1 MAHLSSI
8 QYVMVTK
15 IIISM
20 VVEVRDARGGAEDK
34 NLGVGR
40 GRAGGGGVTV
50 KLRAFSGWGK
60 AVLKISGARAAIFWG
75 WACIPGVGD
84 NGTAKMLVMMCG

>member
-1 MAHLSSI
+1 MHGAG
-8 QYVMVTK
+8 QRTK
-15 IIISM
+15 IW
-20 VVEVRDARGGAEDK
+20 
-34 NLGVGR
+34 
-40 GRAGGGGVTV
+40 GGGGVTV

>member
-20 VVEVRDARGGAEDK
+20 MVEVRDARGGAEDK
-34 NLGVGR
+34 NLGGGR
-40 GRAGGGGVTV
+40 GN
-50 KLRAFSGWGK
+50 S
-60 AVLKISGARAAIFWG
+60 
-75 WACIPGVGD
+75 
-84 NGTAKMLVMMCG
+84 

>member
-20 VVEVRDARGGAEDK
+20 MVEVRDAGW
-34 NLGVGR
+34 
-40 GRAGGGGVTV
+40 GGVTV

>member
-1 MAHLSSI
+1 MESNQGYTGQPFYAS
-8 QYVMVTK
+8 
-15 IIISM
+15 
-20 VVEVRDARGGAEDK
+20 
-34 NLGVGR
+34 GR
-40 GRAGGGGVTV
+40 GGVTV

>member
-20 VVEVRDARGGAEDK
+20 MVEVRDARGGAEDK
-34 NLGVGR
+34 KGL
-40 GRAGGGGVTV
+40 APFTYTV
-50 KLRAFSGWGK
+50 KL
-60 AVLKISGARAAIFWG
+60 
-75 WACIPGVGD
+75 
-84 NGTAKMLVMMCG
+84 